1 MKSVVILLIV
11 LIPFKLQS
19 QDISSPLSVDREI
32 KIYKAKLSENP
43 KETLGDLK
51 KLRQKSYKIDYK
63 TGAYRCTY
71 LIIHIYINY
80 FGDFDKV
87 IGETKTGEDIARKLN
102 DNEAIA
108 DMFQLRGI
116 SYIELGM
123 NDVGLESLNQALTYA
138 NKIKS
143 EQQKHKT
150 LSLIYDNIGGYY
162 DNARNLEKFAEYKR
176 KSLNEI
182 IRVKEVNQEDIQLK
196 YRVIAA
202 QNTNIG
208 HLFHQKNQLDSA
220 EHYFLK
226 AYEVYNTKF
235 QLSNFREKADLLN
248 RLSRLYYARKDFS
261 KSVHFAHQGLN
272 VQKGATTP
280 KLRKELYEILYLAF
294 LGSKNAD
301 SAAYYSNKYT
311 VLNDSLYVMNKTSVN
326 KSLDRIITEKKTQYS
341 ENIKVIIVSLILIVI
356 IIVISFILH
365 IRKNRIKMRMKY
377 EALIHKIES
386 KSDEGPKVKNRTSIT
401 DDTLEQILEKL
412 KIFEENNEFI
422 NKDTSLPKLSH
433 HLNTNTTY
441 LSEVIRQH
449 KKNNFNN
456 YINGLRIE
464 YIIQHLYESPIYREY
479 KISYLAEK
487 SGFSSREVFAITFKK
502 ETGISPSQFIKELKA
517 SNK

>member
-1 MKSVVILLIV
+1 MKSVIILLIL
-11 LIPFKLQS
+11 LISLKLQS
-19 QDISSPLSVDREI
+19 QNISSSSSVDNEI
-32 KIYKAKLSENP
+32 KMYKEKLSENP
-43 KETLGDLK
+43 KKTLESFK
-51 KLRQKSYKIDYK
+51 ALREKAQKIDYK
-63 TGAYRCTY
+63 TGVYKCTY

-87 IGETKTGEDIARKLN
+87 IGETKTGEDIARQLN

-123 NDVGLESLNQALTYA
+123 NDVGLESLNKALIYA
-138 NKIKS
+138 NQIKS

-162 DNARNLEKFAEYKR
+162 DNAQNLEKFAEYKK

-182 IRVKEVNQEDIQLK
+182 IRVKEVNKEDIELK

-208 HLFHQKNQLDSA
+208 HLFHRKNQLDSA

-226 AYEVYNTKF
+226 AYDVYNTKF
-235 QLSNFREKADLLN
+235 QLSNFREKADLLD
-248 RLSRLYYARKDFS
+248 RLSRLYYNRKDFS
-261 KSVHFAHQGLN
+261 KSVHYAHLGLN

-294 LGSKNAD
+294 LGSKDAD
-301 SAAYYSNKYT
+301 SAAYYSAKYT
-311 VLNDSLYVMNKTSVN
+311 VLNDSLNIANKKSVN
-326 KSLDRIITEKKTQYS
+326 KSLDRIITEKKSQYS
-341 ENIKVIIVSLILIVI
+341 ENLKIIIVSLILVVILI
-356 IIVISFILH
+356 IIFLILYA
-365 IRKNRIKMRMKY
+365 RKKRINMQRKY
-377 EALIHKIES
+377 ESIIHKIES
-386 KSDEGPKVKNRTSIT
+386 KVDESPKVKNRVSIT
-401 DDTLEQILEKL
+401 DNTLEQILEKL
-412 KIFEENNEFI
+412 NTFEKNNEFI
-422 NKDTSLPKLSH
+422 NKDTSLPKLAH
-433 HLNTNTTY
+433 QLDTNTTY
-441 LSEVIRQH
+441 LSEVIRDH

-464 YIIQHLYESPIYREY
+464 YIIRQLYDNPIFREY
-479 KISYLAEK
+479 KISYLAEQ

-502 ETGISPSQFIKELKA
+502 ETGISPSHFIKELKN